1 MELTKFTKDMS
12 IIGNLDDE
20 PNDVGGLTAA
30 ELKAK
35 FDEAGESLKQYI
47 NETLVPEL
55 TAYTAAAAIGA
66 VMNGKAMSIQAAL
79 DYILQSTIQSGN
91 VPTGGATKDYLR
103 KKSDGMYD
111 LEWAQLPEQFTRF
124 EFAVEDWT
132 KDTSGQLCITVPKDT
147 HKRKNAA
154 FGCFLRHDVDGVV
167 KSNTWAV
174 LGTQSSYDEGTG
186 AITLTSADAY
196 AGIAL
201 FYDEGLD

>member
-1 MELTKFTKDMS
+1 MALSKFEEDMS
-12 IIGNLDDE
+12 IIGKLDDE

-35 FDEAGESLKQYI
+35 FDEAGEEIKKYI
-47 NETLVPEL
+47 NETLIPEL
-55 TAYTAAAAIGA
+55 GAWTAAAAIGA
-66 VMNGKAMSIQAAL
+66 VMDGKAMNIQEAL
-79 DYILQSTIQSGN
+79 DFIRQSVIQSGN
-91 VPTGGATKDYLR
+91 VPTGGVTKDYLR
-103 KKSDGMYD
+103 KKSDAMYD

-124 EFAVEDWT
+124 EFAAEDWT
-132 KDTSGQLCITVPKDT
+132 EDASGQRYITVPKET
-147 HKRKNAA
+147 HKRKDAA
-154 FGCFLRHDVDGVV
+154 FGCFLRHNVDGVV

-174 LGTQSSYDEGTG
+174 LGTQSSYDEETG